1 MGDLIL
7 SMIVNNS
14 NRIDQISKYINKNN
28 IKNTVIIGLIIA
40 NMYIISKNIK
50 KQNERINNIEKHLMI
65 YPTSKSK
72 GE

>member
-7 SMIVNNS
+7 GMIVNNS
-14 NRIDQISKYINKNN
+14 NRIDEITKYINKNN
-28 IKNTVIIGLIIA
+28 IKNTVIISLIVA
-40 NMYIISKNIK
+40 NIYIITKNMK